1 MTRPGPRSRLPARPG
16 SAGYAA
22 AEFVLGICLIVVPV
36 TLLVLSLPVWS
47 ERQAMAQRAADESA
61 RKVVLAP
68 SWDEG
73 VLAGRRVVAEVSR
86 NYGLAPGTLRV
97 EFEGA
102 LQRGATVTSR
112 VTVTMPVLAIPL
124 VGRAAAWHWTAVHVE
139 HVDSYRSL

>member
-1 MTRPGPRSRLPARPG
+1 MTRSWRRGLARSSG
-16 SAGYAA
+16 GYAA

-36 TLLVLSLPVWS
+36 TLLVLSLPIWS
-47 ERQAMAQRAADESA
+47 ERQSMAQRAADESA
-61 RKVVLAP
+61 RTVVLAP

-86 NYGLAPGTLRV
+86 NYGLPPGTLRV

-102 LQRGATVTSR
+102 LQRGAAVTSR